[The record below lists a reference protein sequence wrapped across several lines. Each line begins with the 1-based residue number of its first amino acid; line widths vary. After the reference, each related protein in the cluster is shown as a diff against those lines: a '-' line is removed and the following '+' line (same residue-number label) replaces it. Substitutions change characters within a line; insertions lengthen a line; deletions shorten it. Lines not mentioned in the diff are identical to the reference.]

1 MKICISVG
9 HSILKNGRNTSA
21 NGVVNEYEYNKKL
34 APFVVNALKKEGHSV
49 DLLICPEILFITK
62 DEEKTYKLKRINSKK
77 YDLIVELHLNSYDGL
92 SKGSEVLYN
101 SNEGKTYADRIV
113 KRLGV
118 NFTNRG
124 SKSRP
129 GLHIL
134 NSTDCTAIIVESFF
148 CDSYEDY
155 KKAESLG
162 AIGMAK
168 IISEGILNKAIQ
180 GPGSNPGN
188 ENNKPYET
196 VIVYN
201 GEKDK
206 AAALQEYIKHSS
218 VVDVYGEEVN

>member
-1 MKICISVG
+1 
-9 HSILKNGRNTSA
+9 
-21 NGVVNEYEYNKKL
+21 L
-34 APFVVNALKKEGHSV
+34 APFVVNALKNEGHSV
-49 DLLICPEILFITK
+49 DLLICPERLFITK
-62 DEEKTYKLKRINSKK
+62 DEEKTYKLKRINGKK

-113 KRLGV
+113 KRS
-118 NFTNRG
+118 N
-124 SKSRP
+124 
-129 GLHIL
+129 
-134 NSTDCTAIIVESFF
+134 
-148 CDSYEDY
+148 
-155 KKAESLG
+155 
-162 AIGMAK
+162 GMAK

-206 AAALQEYIKHSS
+206 AAALIMQEYIKHSS
-218 VVDVYGEEVN
+218 VVDSKAYKSFMARNV